1 MLIVID
7 KSVELF
13 TDTSAYTMSFFV
25 FSLNLVKIKKLQQEL
40 DELNNNLNFYNN
52 KIVFATK
59 RKQIV
64 ETQIQKIK
72 LQTVKIKKLLL

>member
-1 MLIVID
+1 
-7 KSVELF
+7 
-13 TDTSAYTMSFFV
+13 MSFFV
-25 FSLNLVKIKKLQQEL
+25 FSLNLVIIKILQQEL